1 MPVPLPFLMERVED
15 RGTPGTSLVLRI
27 PLLHRLIVA
36 RVVGMLRGIGITVR
50 ENNQQDVNEKLN
62 KIIKDLVKEKEEK
75 ERLNG
80 IIAELEVEKEKH
92 KMEKDVMSNRM
103 PKIEDMLK
111 TMVRK

>member
-1 MPVPLPFLMERVED
+1 
-15 RGTPGTSLVLRI
+15 
-27 PLLHRLIVA
+27 
-36 RVVGMLRGIGITVR
+36 MLDLQFPHQHNTNISIGIK
-50 ENNQQDVNEKLN
+50 NEKLN

-80 IIAELEVEKEKH
+80 IIAELEAEKEKH

-111 TMVRK
+111 TMVRR